1 MTQFHIVHNVVM
13 KVQKGRLPDSD
24 RIVWMVLD
32 NDHLPIQPILRYLRY
47 LENLERSPNTL
58 EAYARNLKLFW
69 EFLQAADLD
78 WTAISVEALSEFIHW
93 LRQPDVNG
101 MTTPR
106 PTAQRSEK
114 TVNHVLTTVC
124 GFYAFQEQIG
134 DFEGI
139 QAYRYQ
145 FQPGQRYQPF
155 LKGIAKAKA
164 TQTKLLKLKEPYKF
178 PGCLTREQVQRLV
191 NACQRLRDKFLICLL
206 YDTGMR
212 IGEALGLRHEDIQ
225 SAGKNEIHIVPRVNN
240 ANGARGKSLQE
251 RTLHVSKEL
260 LKLYSNY
267 LIDEYLDTVDSD
279 YVFVNLWQGA
289 IGSPMQYP
297 AVNSL
302 FRRLQKKTDI
312 QVFPHL
318 LRHTHA
324 TELIRAGWDMA
335 HVQKRLGHA
344 DVQTTLNTYIH
355 LLDEDLKQAYQQY
368 LNLKGEA

>member
-1 MTQFHIVHNVVM
+1 MTQFHIIHNVDM

-78 WTAISVEALSEFIHW
+78 WTAISVESLSEFIHW
-93 LRQPDVNG
+93 LRQPDVNR

-134 DFEGI
+134 DFGGI

-164 TQTKLLKLKEPYKF
+164 TQAKLLKLKEPYKF

-279 YVFVNLWQGA
+279 YVFVNLWQGD

-368 LNLKGEA
+368 LKLKGEA